1 MRSIWK
7 GAIAFGLVNVPVK
20 VYTATEDHDIKFHQV
35 HGKDGGRIKYD
46 RKCSVCGE
54 SVQYADIDKAYESPD
69 GDRVILTDEDFSS
82 LPAAEKHEIPVLEF
96 VPTEQIDPILYD
108 KSYYLEPDST
118 SPKAYVLLRD
128 TLTETDRTALV
139 HFTLRQK
146 TRLAALR
153 VHEDVLMIQT
163 LLWPDE
169 VRAAEFGS
177 LDGVSAPRPQELKM
191 AGALVESMSGDFDP
205 SEYTDD
211 YQIELRKVLDEA
223 IENGGEKVVHAERED
238 EDTGEDAEVVDLV
251 AALQRSV
258 EAAGR
263 SGRGRASDSRDG
275 DSEKDTD
282 TTPARKAP
290 AKKTPTK
297 KTAAKKAP
305 AKKTAA
311 TKTAAKKT
319 AANKTAA
326 KKAPAKKS
334 SGAADHSERKGA

>member
-177 LDGVSAPRPQELKM
+177 LDGVSSPRPQELKM

-205 SEYTDD
+205 SEYTDE
-211 YQIELRKVLDEA
+211 YQVELRKVLDEA

-263 SGRGRASDSRDG
+263 SGRGRAPDSGDG
-275 DSEKDTD
+275 DSEK
-282 TTPARKAP
+282 AP
-290 AKKTPTK
+290 
-297 KTAAKKAP
+297 AKKAP
-305 AKKTAA
+305 AKKAPPE
-311 TKTAAKKT
+311 KTPAKKTPAKKSPAKKAAAKKP
-319 AANKTAA
+319 AA
-326 KKAPAKKS
+326 KKAAATK
-334 SGAADHSERKGA
+334 GRDAADHSERKGA